1 MTYISRPNADP
12 AGRTLAFQFEKKWKL
27 ARNFADLALDHH
39 FDEVGLHT
47 LGPNLEAA
55 CPPQRAVLL
64 GCPLAVQSLS
74 HARAPK
80 QYRDGSENRWSPLVL
95 V

>member
-12 AGRTLAFQFEKKWKL
+12 AGRTLAFQVEMELRL
-27 ARNFADLALDHH
+27 ARNFADLAIDHH
-39 FDEVGLHT
+39 FDEVGLRV
-47 LGPNLEAA
+47 LDPNLAAA
-55 CPPQRAVLL
+55 CLQQRAVLL
-64 GCPLAVQSLS
+64 GCPLAAQLTS